1 MSEPR
6 ALVRTPTQ
14 PGLEV
19 VPDGQ
24 DGPQLDLPEKEAVQQ
39 QWSARQPEKEVVEPL
54 TGPDMQSFLPAR
66 GSHGRRRLCGLRRKV
81 FWILMLVIALLVA
94 VGLGVGLGVG
104 FGLSSGPEEA
114 KANMPESRPTT
125 TTATTAATSQDSPDA
140 AETSASAVAKALRIG
155 GSLDRSYFSQE
166 GVWNGS
172 GIACNWQSFAS
183 NYGDAPEDGE
193 SPVVYYQHRGGAIRW
208 MRYTTKGEWARGSS
222 DSEIV
227 ASDAKNS
234 TPISAVSYDVAGIQ
248 HRHIFCKC
256 RVAIMATAMQG
267 GSTASL
273 TNSACVDI
281 DQNYQVRQRSGSNA
295 TTDWT
300 DGTINQEALQ
310 TYRGDLVGL
319 HACIDSSD
327 TAAMRLWYA
336 SDDTTFEE
344 YAFTNDAWAWQ
355 RSWRNYSGAAGV
367 GCYSWGTDNYTYA
380 SFVNLDNTL
389 ELWYKEKTDMD
400 PNGWHQSQYPNPIP
414 LHT

>member
-6 ALVRTPTQ
+6 ALARPPTQ

-19 VPDGQ
+19 VPGGQ
-24 DGPQLDLPEKEAVQQ
+24 DGPQVDLPEKEAVQQ

-54 TGPDMQSFLPAR
+54 TGPDMQFLLPTR

-104 FGLSSGPEEA
+104 FG
-114 KANMPESRPTT
+114 T
-125 TTATTAATSQDSPDA
+125 ATSQDSPDA
-140 AETSASAVAKALRIG
+140 AETSVPAVAKALQIG

-183 NYGDAPEDGE
+183 NYGDAPEDTE

-248 HRHIFCKC
+248 HRHVFCKC
-256 RVAIMATAMQG
+256 SCTHGHRDA
-267 GSTASL
+267 
-273 TNSACVDI
+273 
-281 DQNYQVRQRSGSNA
+281 
-295 TTDWT
+295 
-300 DGTINQEALQ
+300 
-310 TYRGDLVGL
+310 RGKY
-319 HACIDSSD
+319 CEP
-327 TAAMRLWYA
+327 Y
-336 SDDTTFEE
+336 
-344 YAFTNDAWAWQ
+344 
-355 RSWRNYSGAAGV
+355 
-367 GCYSWGTDNYTYA
+367 
-380 SFVNLDNTL
+380 
-389 ELWYKEKTDMD
+389 
-400 PNGWHQSQYPNPIP
+400 
-414 LHT
+414 